1 MSSLWLQADLV
12 RSDDSYC
19 RLSQPAAGYSLRGD
33 ARSAADR
40 QAVREASEGGTKCRA
55 CAALSYMAFDMSSYD

>member
-1 MSSLWLQADLV
+1 MSSLWPQADLV

-40 QAVREASEGGTKCRA
+40 QAVREASEGGTVTQGQRVELA
-55 CAALSYMAFDMSSYD
+55 QRYHAWHLT